1 MYSGRDTALVRRVAM
16 YIRYERYVVCGTLY
30 IIIRDFA
37 PVVTH
42 VLFREVVNDEHV
54 INDALR
60 GLVLDSA
67 PVVTMS
73 YISKIRGARFCSIRL
88 AVHSA
93 MRWAPRSSETT
104 LR

>member
-73 YISKIRGARFCSIRL
+73 SFSKRRGARFCSIRL